1 MSRKDENADSSVF
14 ATTVVFPATVRSIVR
29 HIIRSEALEIT
40 S

>member
-1 MSRKDENADSSVF
+1 MSRKDENADSVF